1 MVAPATETLLARVTS
16 GKRAQRMVAILD
28 IVEESGS
35 INLSQLASRLSIS
48 NATARRDLADL
59 AEQNLIV
66 RTHGGASA
74 LDRGIELPVALR
86 DTRHQ
91 DSKRAIAQ
99 AMVEQ
104 LPAERYVI
112 ALCGGTTTASVARE
126 LAHHHDIA
134 VVTNSLTIAGLLSA
148 FPGVRVVMTGG
159 FLRPQSLELVGALA
173 ESTFNSV
180 NVGTAILGA
189 DGITADAGITTHDET
204 EARTNH
210 AMVSKAKRVVV
221 VADGSKLGRDALAQC
236 CGIDEIDMLI
246 TDTTADAD
254 EVQRIRGAG
263 VEVVQ
268 VSAPNATE

>member
-104 LPAERYVI
+104 LPAE
-112 ALCGGTTTASVARE
+112 
-126 LAHHHDIA
+126 
-134 VVTNSLTIAGLLSA
+134 
-148 FPGVRVVMTGG
+148 
-159 FLRPQSLELVGALA
+159 
-173 ESTFNSV
+173 
-180 NVGTAILGA
+180 
-189 DGITADAGITTHDET
+189 
-204 EARTNH
+204 
-210 AMVSKAKRVVV
+210 
-221 VADGSKLGRDALAQC
+221 
-236 CGIDEIDMLI
+236 
-246 TDTTADAD
+246 
-254 EVQRIRGAG
+254 
-263 VEVVQ
+263 
-268 VSAPNATE
+268 